1 MGVPG
6 LRTVRTCGDRGR
18 GTRRTDRNPSVGN
31 RLRSTGKMGWRGG
44 RFDGHYAIDNVE
56 SRAVHA
62 TAALV
67 MPPPAPPS
75 GHAGSPPGR
84 RRLPG
89 APRRTIAPLRPSART
104 ARTWGSCWRMLSAVM
119 GCRFRGAGGRRTP
132 SPGAGGAAG
141 YRSPTVGKPVA
152 APTSRSACG
161 GSHETGVREEASAW
175 ATGYAAHAWQSPEH
189 DSRSGGLRWARLV
202 SVPARF
208 PALGAPQGSS
218 LRPRRCFPPPEQRFV
233 PSLVPP
239 SESSARSS
247 RQSRVREPDPQ
258 HSQVRTLAIQTTDS
272 FCRRRWAAGNG
283 SAPSVPGSI
292 PATGQQWASCYSHE
306 KPRVSRRRSH
316 RRRST
321 RWRSLWS

>member
-1 MGVPG
+1 
-6 LRTVRTCGDRGR
+6 
-18 GTRRTDRNPSVGN
+18 
-31 RLRSTGKMGWRGG
+31 
-44 RFDGHYAIDNVE
+44 
-56 SRAVHA
+56 
-62 TAALV
+62 
-67 MPPPAPPS
+67 
-75 GHAGSPPGR
+75 
-84 RRLPG
+84 
-89 APRRTIAPLRPSART
+89 
-104 ARTWGSCWRMLSAVM
+104 M
-119 GCRFRGAGGRRTP
+119 GCRFSSHGRHLI
-132 SPGAGGAAG
+132 
-141 YRSPTVGKPVA
+141 A
-152 APTSRSACG
+152 APGDGERASVRLRVARPCG
-161 GSHETGVREEASAW
+161 GEAGHRANVTISLWYLRQTGVREEASAST
-175 ATGYAAHAWQSPEH
+175 AGYAAHAWQSPEH
-189 DSRSGGLRWARLV
+189 DSRSSGLRWARLV

-316 RRRST
+316 LRRST
-321 RWRSLWS
+321 RLRSRWS